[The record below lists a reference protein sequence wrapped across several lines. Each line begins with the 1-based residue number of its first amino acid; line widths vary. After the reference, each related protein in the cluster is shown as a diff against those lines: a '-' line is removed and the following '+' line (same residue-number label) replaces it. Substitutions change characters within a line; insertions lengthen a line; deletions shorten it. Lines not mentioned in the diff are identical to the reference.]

1 MNSKNE
7 AGESPVSFTG
17 AQGQSGK
24 TECVLI
30 YDPATGTFT
39 LEKLLST
46 FTLNL
51 TSSSANLHQ
60 PLTLP
65 KYKPGQSD
73 SDESDNGS
81 SEGDIAKADKENPF
95 DYRHF
100 INNKFEVPTTSS
112 RIHDKTRQL
121 EGLES
126 LSDRDASGEDD
137 VEQDILPRPPLPPA
151 PPLRQTL
158 PARPRNTSAARP
170 KPKSNPRVTAAS
182 KKSASVPVPARRRG
196 ATPTESIDL
205 TPTPHPQTGDKRP
218 RQEESSSESDVDEE
232 SEESEED
239 EETEPFAGSG
249 ELIIEGED
257 VDERNNSS
265 RSTTVGSS
273 WTRAN
278 RGGPISLSATA
289 GDVDMTTGD
298 AESASDEEEETT
310 PTMNGAAM
318 PSPYNA
324 PISLSGQSGNRVV
337 EDETSSDED
346 EDEEPRHHYHQQ
358 QQQHVPTPNGVDEY
372 EEEEEE
378 EGEYDLENMMEELLE
393 EQEENSASVDINPIS
408 LGGVRDDEESSSE
421 EE

>member
-1 MNSKNE
+1 MNSQNE
-7 AGESPVSFTG
+7 AGESPTSFTG

-51 TSSSANLHQ
+51 TSPSLNLHQ

-65 KYKPGQSD
+65 SD
-73 SDESDNGS
+73 SDEPDNGS

-100 INNKFEVPTTSS
+100 INNKFEVQTASS
-112 RIHDKTRQL
+112 RTHGKTQQP

-137 VEQDILPRPPLPPA
+137 VDILQRQPLPSA
-151 PPLRQTL
+151 PLRQSL
-158 PARPRNTSAARP
+158 PARPRTTSASKP
-170 KPKSNPRVTAAS
+170 KPKSNQRATVAS
-182 KKSASVPVPARRRG
+182 KKSNTNASISVAARRRG

-218 RQEESSSESDVDEE
+218 RMEESSSESDVDDG

-239 EETEPFAGSG
+239 EETELFAGSG

-265 RSTTVGSS
+265 RSTTAGIGSS
-273 WTRAN
+273 WAKAN

-310 PTMNGAAM
+310 PVMNGAGM

-324 PISLSGQSGNRVV
+324 PMSLSGHGGGHRTVV
-337 EDETSSDED
+337 EDDTSSDED
-346 EDEEPRHHYHQQ
+346 EDEEPQHLYHQQ

-393 EQEENSASVDINPIS
+393 EQEENSVPVDTKPIS

>member
-1 MNSKNE
+1 MNTQNE
-7 AGESPVSFTG
+7 TGESPVSFTG

-51 TSSSANLHQ
+51 TSPDANLHQ

-65 KYKPGQSD
+65 AYKPGQSE
-73 SDESDNGS
+73 SDESENES
-81 SEGDIAKADKENPF
+81 SEGDIAKVDKENPF

-100 INNKFEVPTTSS
+100 INNKFEVPTASS

-121 EGLES
+121 EGLHES

-137 VEQDILPRPPLPPA
+137 VDIPPRLPPA
-151 PPLRQTL
+151 PLRQTL
-158 PARPRNTSAARP
+158 PARPRVTPTAKP
-170 KPKSNPRVTAAS
+170 KPKSNPRASAAS
-182 KKSASVPVPARRRG
+182 KKSNTNTSVPVPVRRRG

-205 TPTPHPQTGDKRP
+205 TPTSHPQTGDKRP
-218 RQEESSSESDVDEE
+218 RVEVSSSESDVDDE

-239 EETEPFAGSG
+239 EETEPFTGSG

-257 VDERNNSS
+257 ERNNSS
-265 RSTTVGSS
+265 RSTTAGVGSS
-273 WTRAN
+273 WTRQN
-278 RGGPISLSATA
+278 RGGPVSLSVIA
-289 GDVDMTTGD
+289 GDVDIATGD
-298 AESASDEEEETT
+298 VESASDEEEETVHD
-310 PTMNGAAM
+310 AAM
-318 PSPYNA
+318 PSPHNA
-324 PISLSGQSGNRVV
+324 PISLSGHGGGHRTVV

-358 QQQHVPTPNGVDEY
+358 QQHVPTPNGVDEY
-372 EEEEEE
+372 EEEEEEE

-393 EQEENSASVDINPIS
+393 EQEEHSESMDSKPIS
-408 LGGVRDDEESSSE
+408 LGGVRDDEETSE